1 MRMRRRETVCH
12 CVYHCL
18 KMLRCSGHSAA
29 AAGSDTSDTG
39 EHVDDTTPALDAAA
53 VVDDAD
59 DECELARL
67 GMRECHQDS
76 LSLGDQSSQC
86 WRRGDQAQ

>member
-1 MRMRRRETVCH
+1 MRMRRRETVYH

-53 VVDDAD
+53 VDDAD

-67 GMRECHQDS
+67 DMRECHQDS

>member
-1 MRMRRRETVCH
+1 MRMRRRETVYH

-18 KMLRCSGHSAA
+18 KKLRCSGHSAA
-29 AAGSDTSDTG
+29 AVGSDTSDTG

-53 VVDDAD
+53 VVDDVD

-67 GMRECHQDS
+67 DMRECRQDS
-76 LSLGDQSSQC
+76 LSPGDQSSQC